1 MYSPCCMDC
10 YAVSTAL
17 IVVSEMGGGGE
28 GAQFEVNDLRKGTEE
43 CTITHKTLHGLV
55 VLG

>member
-1 MYSPCCMDC
+1 MDC
-10 YAVSTAL
+10 YAVHISTAL

-43 CTITHKTLHGLV
+43 CTITHKILHHGLV